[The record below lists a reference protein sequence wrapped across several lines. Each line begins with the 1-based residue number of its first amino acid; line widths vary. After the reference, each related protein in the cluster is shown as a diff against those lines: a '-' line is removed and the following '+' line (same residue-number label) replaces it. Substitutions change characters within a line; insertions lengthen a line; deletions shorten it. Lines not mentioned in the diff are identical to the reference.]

1 MVRRRPS
8 AGNGMLD
15 GAIEPAPMT
24 AGSKTR
30 LDSFAEFAKNVLYQ
44 MDTANAH

>member
-1 MVRRRPS
+1 
-8 AGNGMLD
+8 MLD
-15 GAIEPAPMT
+15 GTIEPAPMM
-24 AGSKTR
+24 AGSQTR